1 MMRQDRSTEGASASG
16 GAASRNIL
24 RVGADPG
31 VGPGADPGVCP
42 YTGERMHEVKQ
53 P

>member
-1 MMRQDRSTEGASASG
+1 MMRPDRFTEGTQEVL
-16 GAASRNIL
+16 AARRNIL